1 MQLGQETW
9 PHFPSQVAN
18 GEKCQAKLRRK
29 GMRVKLF
36 AAHPH
41 GKHLGKLQCLII
53 FRRLHN
59 EQMCHLILSWGT
71 VVLPD

>member
-41 GKHLGKLQCLII
+41 VCACKTLQLPLDTLII
-53 FRRLHN
+53 
-59 EQMCHLILSWGT
+59 CHKIH
-71 VVLPD
+71 V